1 MPPSPSRPKSRGL
14 AERKASLTAF
24 QRANLLRGNITREV
38 TLPDYFVNQRETQGY
53 SWVLKSLWKKVSGL
67 GAFSEA
73 GHSGDGARVN
83 IVDTAVIEHGGKNIV
98 KDYYTT
104 ETDGAKKG
112 YIKRRNG
119 ATLDTIKKEF
129 LGDLQGLGEAGSL
142 ANLPVAIVHTSTN
155 EQQLVGIR
163 EFQNLCQAPPPNV
176 VAISRFVPP
185 RGSNVMED
193 SNLQARG
200 TDTVVGNFFH
210 EFTLNDSVMP
220 QFNCYKYGSSNAV
233 QGFAKVPASHPR
245 RNRNATPPL
254 TY

>member
-38 TLPDYFVNQRETQGY
+38 TLPDYVVNQRETQGY

-98 KDYYTT
+98 KDYFTT

-119 ATLDTIKKEF
+119 ATLGEWSDT
-129 LGDLQGLGEAGSL
+129 AT
-142 ANLPVAIVHTSTN
+142 ATN
-155 EQQLVGIR
+155 R
-163 EFQNLCQAPPPNV
+163 
-176 VAISRFVPP
+176 
-185 RGSNVMED
+185 SNTPDKQTRNTQHNNTRRYYQE
-193 SNLQARG
+193 RIPG
-200 TDTVVGNFFH
+200 
-210 EFTLNDSVMP
+210 
-220 QFNCYKYGSSNAV
+220 GSS
-233 QGFAKVPASHPR
+233 GPG
-245 RNRNATPPL
+245 
-254 TY
+254 